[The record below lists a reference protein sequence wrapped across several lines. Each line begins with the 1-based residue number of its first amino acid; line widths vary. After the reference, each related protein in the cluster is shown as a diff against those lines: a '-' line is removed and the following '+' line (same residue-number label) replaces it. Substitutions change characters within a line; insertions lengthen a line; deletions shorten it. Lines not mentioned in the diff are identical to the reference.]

1 RGDEPA
7 RRSAGG
13 CRGQGTDRR
22 RGSGRHAGD
31 LGRAAGAHPRGRL
44 HPHRLDL
51 LVRPEMPGPAAR
63 VRPQRRRPALAQRK
77 VQHQPFLQWNP
88 VRGAAAG
95 SSGRSMRSKDSF
107 EREIKFPRVELDKLR
122 DRLIE
127 LEAER
132 SGPSAFEDNWIL
144 DRDEE
149 LLSTGRILRLR
160 TDGGRARLT
169 FKGPMHIEGNV
180 KVREEREEW
189 QLGGVTIALDHTP
202 IGDFAEFEGDGAE
215 TVAKRCGFDPD
226 KAERRS
232 YLRLYEDY

>member
-1 RGDEPA
+1 
-7 RRSAGG
+7 
-13 CRGQGTDRR
+13 
-22 RGSGRHAGD
+22 
-31 LGRAAGAHPRGRL
+31 
-44 HPHRLDL
+44 
-51 LVRPEMPGPAAR
+51 M
-63 VRPQRRRPALAQRK
+63 K
-77 VQHQPFLQWNP
+77 
-88 VRGAAAG
+88 
-95 SSGRSMRSKDSF
+95 SKDSF

-180 KVREEREEW
+180 KVREEREIEVGSAEDARILFENLGFTLVRRYQKMREEW

-232 YLRLYEDY
+232 YLRLYEDYLKKNPDAPPEMVFR